1 MKAAALL
8 AGQGDDPAGAAQ
20 WVHYKLDEGLE
31 HILVD
36 EAQDTNPMQWRV
48 IRGLAEEF
56 FADSAGHSGAPRT
69 VFAVGDEKQS
79 IYGFQGAAP
88 HMLVESGAHFA
99 EHARDASRAWNDVSL
114 TLSFRTTTP
123 VLDAVDAVFAD
134 PNRTPGV
141 ARAAG
146 ALRHE
151 SSRQGHA
158 GLVEIWES
166 EVARGRQRQPTP
178 SCRPMIARHHRRP
191 SASRA
196 ASPTRSQAGSRRA
209 YASKARIA
217 RSAPATS

>member
-1 MKAAALL
+1 M
-8 AGQGDDPAGAAQ
+8 PPVAAQ
-20 WVHYKLDEGLE
+20 WVHYKLDEGLD

-36 EAQDTNPMQWRV
+36 EAQDTSPMQWRV

-56 FADSAGHSGAPRT
+56 FSDTAGRGGAIGART

-88 HMLVESGAHFA
+88 HMLGESGTHFA
-99 EHARDASRAWNDVSL
+99 GHARDASHTWNDVSL

-134 PNRTPGV
+134 PARTPGV
-141 ARAAG
+141 AREPG

-158 GLVEIWES
+158 GLVEIWETELLEATS
-166 EVARGRQRQPTP
+166 DADTFVPTGERTAP
-178 SCRPMIARHHRRP
+178 STCRPSRGPHRGHDQGLARDG
-191 SASRA
+191 SRA
-196 ASPTRSQAGSRRA
+196 PRT
-209 YASKARIA
+209 ARIA